1 MRWLYPH
8 FHDKQQA
15 WLSLFCVAY
24 NRTMALTLKQFVDNV
39 SQSGL
44 MGADEVNS
52 FCDSL
57 PEERRDSVQDLA
69 KLLVR
74 ERKLTKYQAQIIY
87 QGKHQG
93 LKFGEYT
100 ILDKLG
106 EGGMGVVLRARHGRM
121 EREVA
126 IKVLPAK
133 SLTNQEAVNR
143 FYKEVRAAAR
153 LIHPNIVT
161 AFDASENAGTH
172 YLVLEFV
179 DGKDLSQIL
188 SESGRLPVAQAVE
201 CTIQAARGLEYA
213 HSKGLIHRDIKPAN
227 LLLDKDGTVK
237 ILDLGLARL
246 EQENASRD
254 GLTKSGQIMG
264 TVDYMSPEQ
273 ARDTKNADARA
284 DIYSLGCTLY
294 RLLTGMPLY
303 HRDTIMNKMMSHASD
318 PIPSLR
324 VVRAE
329 VPERLDIVFQKMVAK
344 RADDR
349 QQSMTEVIADLKSAL
364 ASATP
369 PERRVAEP
377 SSDSALSDFFAG
389 MNPNSGMVT
398 TPAMRRARQ
407 AVEETI
413 DLQANSESTNAN
425 IIPPVSVAPPLPAR
439 PSTVVAKRTNTQRTS
454 TPRGGNQKLFIGL
467 AIGGGVLCLGLLLG
481 LVKMMIGSDSE
492 PEAEVASSVPS
503 THENADRPT
512 RFSEAVATPTSDEQ
526 VLFNGQDLS
535 GWQAVGDT
543 NLWAVKDGILSAT
556 GHGTGW
562 LSSNDEFSDFALHL
576 EFRLPTEGNSGVF
589 LRVPRSGGLS
599 GAEFIEVQIYDG
611 VLLNNGNHTGSLFN
625 IAKLGPAKMQRPAG
639 EWNTMEI
646 VAQKSRI
653 TVALNGQQLQDVDL
667 SKVSIPPPMATN
679 AARSTGFIGL
689 QCLGTTVEF
698 KDIRIRPL

>member
-1 MRWLYPH
+1 
-8 FHDKQQA
+8 
-15 WLSLFCVAY
+15 
-24 NRTMALTLKQFVDNV
+24 MALTLKQFVDNV

-44 MGADEVNS
+44 LAADEVNS
-52 FCDSL
+52 LCESL
-57 PEERRDSVQDLA
+57 PPERRDSVQDLA

-153 LIHPNIVT
+153 LIHPNVVT

-201 CTIQAARGLEYA
+201 CTLQAARGLEYA

-303 HRDTIMNKMMSHASD
+303 DRDTIMNKMMSHAND

-329 VPERLDIVFQKMVAK
+329 IPERLDAVFQKMVAK
-344 RADDR
+344 RVEDR
-349 QQSMTEVIADLKSAL
+349 HQTMTEVIADLSTAL
-364 ASATP
+364 ASTSP
-369 PERRVAEP
+369 PERRVAGP
-377 SSDSALSDFFAG
+377 RSDNALTDFFVG
-389 MNPNSGMVT
+389 MSSNSGIAA
-398 TPAMRRARQ
+398 TPAKQQARQ
-407 AVEETI
+407 AIEETI
-413 DLQANSESTNAN
+413 DLRANSESTNSSVL
-425 IIPPVSVAPPLPAR
+425 PLVSIAPPMPVR
-439 PSTVVAKRTNTQRTS
+439 PR
-454 TPRGGNQKLFIGL
+454 
-467 AIGGGVLCLGLLLG
+467 
-481 LVKMMIGSDSE
+481 
-492 PEAEVASSVPS
+492 
-503 THENADRPT
+503 
-512 RFSEAVATPTSDEQ
+512 
-526 VLFNGQDLS
+526 
-535 GWQAVGDT
+535 
-543 NLWAVKDGILSAT
+543 
-556 GHGTGW
+556 
-562 LSSNDEFSDFALHL
+562 
-576 EFRLPTEGNSGVF
+576 
-589 LRVPRSGGLS
+589 RS
-599 GAEFIEVQIYDG
+599 
-611 VLLNNGNHTGSLFN
+611 
-625 IAKLGPAKMQRPAG
+625 
-639 EWNTMEI
+639 
-646 VAQKSRI
+646 
-653 TVALNGQQLQDVDL
+653 
-667 SKVSIPPPMATN
+667 
-679 AARSTGFIGL
+679 
-689 QCLGTTVEF
+689 
-698 KDIRIRPL
+698 